1 VSNERETTN
10 AEFQRDNPPLDPERD
25 AVVCENCGQLL
36 VVGSFPFCPHG
47 RSSVASHSDD
57 IPGGM
62 WVENGFSEP
71 IKVYSH
77 SEHRRRL
84 DENGNMLAPRWVEN
98 DRHLINWAAG
108 MDAKTLENARE
119 LVSRK
124 QKAYKD
130 DVPAAPPALIQAL
143 KDQLYR

>member
-1 VSNERETTN
+1 MRDVSPDDWTCEKCGER
-10 AEFQRDNPPLDPERD
+10 LS
-25 AVVCENCGQLL
+25 L
-36 VVGSFPFCPHG
+36 GSFPFCPHG
-47 RSSVASHSDD
+47 KAALGVEQDT
-57 IPGGM
+57 IEGGQ
-62 WVENGFSEP
+62 WFENGFSEP
-71 IKVYSH
+71 RIFYSKK
-77 SEHRRRL
+77 EHLKAL

-124 QKAYKD
+124 QKAFKD